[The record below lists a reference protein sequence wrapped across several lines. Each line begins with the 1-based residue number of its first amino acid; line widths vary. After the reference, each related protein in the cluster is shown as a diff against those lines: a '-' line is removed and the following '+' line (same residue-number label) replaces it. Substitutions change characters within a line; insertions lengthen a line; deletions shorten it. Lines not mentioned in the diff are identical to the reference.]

1 MRHISENNQID
12 LQVQD
17 FDDLRTQ
24 YYHGIIT
31 PSDVN
36 NVDVTVSANALYG
49 ITNGILSGLA
59 TTEVL
64 EDPEI
69 QVIIWIRIFFFK
81 VMMYMYRWPSD
92 FLKTW

>member
-1 MRHISENNQID
+1 MWFNGYTESIM
-12 LQVQD
+12 VQD
-17 FDDLRTQ
+17 FDDLRAQ

-49 ITNGILSGLA
+49 ITNGILSGLV

-69 QVIIWIRIFFFK
+69 QVIIWNAN
-81 VMMYMYRWPSD
+81 
-92 FLKTW
+92 